1 MERRSIA
8 FSPPDITEL
17 EIQEVAEALRSGW
30 ITTGP
35 RTKKLEKELAEY
47 AAAEQHRQ
55 NTASRLDNI
64 FTILD
69 GMKNHPLTY
78 DDAVIRQIL
87 QCVIVE
93 SKEKIKVVF
102 IGGMEVK
109 TEVEQ

>member
-1 MERRSIA
+1 M
-8 FSPPDITEL
+8 L
-17 EIQEVAEALRSGW
+17 EN
-30 ITTGP
+30 
-35 RTKKLEKELAEY
+35 KLAQYSAEKE
-47 AAAEQHRQ
+47 HRK
-55 NTASRLDNI
+55 NITSRLDEI
-64 FTILD
+64 FTVLE

-102 IGGMEVK
+102 IGGMEVE